1 MAVTVSQRYCAGGL
15 RFRVILPDGTVAAG
29 LSSSWKSFAVEADSS
44 IDIDAQCSQ
53 EASARAPPWVFPTSE
68 RLADGTLCIRGPGFA
83 AEATR
88 DRRSVVCSGSPQR
101 LDIEN
106 VVKLLIADWLIEQGG
121 LLLHSVAVSC
131 SDGACLFTGPS
142 GAGKST
148 LGALCAAAGWQLLGD
163 ELVAVR
169 PTGDTYLCEGTP
181 WNVGA
186 PSSAMLKLVGD
197 LAFTRQAT
205 LQTVEP
211 GPLLRLMLANAVMPD
226 PSASGRAKLFRNAS
240 RLLER
245 VPSVRL
251 YFARNTSPTPSLK
264 AHLLER
270 ASGQLGAG

>member
-1 MAVTVSQRYCAGGL
+1 L
-15 RFRVILPDGTVAAG
+15 RFRVILPDGALAAAF
-29 LSSSWKSFAVEADSS
+29 SSSWKSFAVDADAS

-53 EASARAPPWVFPTSE
+53 EETGRTPPCVFPTSE
-68 RLADGTLCIRGPGFA
+68 RLADGALCIRGPGFA
-83 AEATR
+83 AEATP

-106 VVKLLIADWLIEQGG
+106 VVKLLMADWLIEQGG
-121 LLLHSVAVSC
+121 LLVHSVAVSC
-131 SDGACLFTGPS
+131 SGQACLFTGPS

-169 PTGDTYLCEGTP
+169 PTGDTYLCDGTP

-186 PSSAMLKLVGD
+186 PTSALLKLVGD
-197 LAFTRQAT
+197 LAFAPQAT
-205 LQTVEP
+205 LQTVET
-211 GPLLRLMLANAVMPD
+211 GPLLRLMLTNAVMPD

-251 YFARNTSPTPSLK
+251 YFAQNTSPTRSLK
-264 AHLLER
+264 AHLELP
-270 ASGQLGAG
+270 AAI